1 MKTKYLCLFIND
13 YQISIYKLKNIYKF
27 IIYICIDYGW
37 YRSNTLN
44 WGEFVNTYV
53 INWLYTH
60 ARYAYMHPCTQVHIY
75 AYIPCILFLY
85 IHIYNTV
92 TYPYHASHSLYIY
105 LYTHI
110 YKYITGAHHCVVISC
125 IFVSLL
131 LLLLLF
137 LLHFLLHLS
146 LNSQIKSFIVLC
158 SSQR

>member
-1 MKTKYLCLFIND
+1 MHRLRL
-13 YQISIYKLKNIYKF
+13 ISIQHTELRRVCEHICDKLIVYTRT
-27 IIYICIDYGW
+27 ICIYAPMYTGAHI
-37 YRSNTLN
+37 
-44 WGEFVNTYV
+44 YV
-53 INWLYTH
+53 
-60 ARYAYMHPCTQVHIY
+60 Y

-137 LLHFLLHLS
+137 LLHFLLLLS
-146 LNSQIKSFIVLC
+146 LNSQISGIKSFIVLC

>member
-1 MKTKYLCLFIND
+1 MHRLRLISIQHTELRRVCEHICDKLIVYTRT
-13 YQISIYKLKNIYKF
+13 ISIYSPTYTGA
-27 IIYICIDYGW
+27 YI
-37 YRSNTLN
+37 
-44 WGEFVNTYV
+44 
-53 INWLYTH
+53 
-60 ARYAYMHPCTQVHIY
+60 YMHIYHVYCSCT
-75 AYIPCILFLY
+75 Y
-85 IHIYNTV
+85 IHTYNTV

-110 YKYITGAHHCVVISC
+110 YKYITGAHHCVVISF

-146 LNSQIKSFIVLC
+146 LNSQISGIKSFIVLC